1 MKDNRL
7 TVLDGAMKIYRQ
19 IDGMLAEFDNFAKH
33 YNGDAV
39 TNDRFRLALEEIMD
53 KVESKREF
61 RESELG
67 KEIMQIINLTIS
79 QVNHVKE
86 ENSRTWTIAKSMSGL
101 KTNSMFDK

>member
-39 TNDRFRLALEEIMD
+39 TNDRFRLEEIMD